1 MSRMPQQRRKV
12 RFNMKLDELINKVDD
27 IAVNSGALATLD
39 FFELAQMF
47 FKQDNV
53 KKNILDL
60 NRDRLYVESTNNNG
74 LYLPPYAEKTAKHKR
89 RVGLP
94 DRRYTYYETGA
105 THESLDLYVEDEFAM
120 VTLGVDAPEYAFLL
134 DESAWGITDEQY
146 DEEVRDTLLEFVQDK
161 LKDYLT
167 NG

>member
-1 MSRMPQQRRKV
+1 
-12 RFNMKLDELINKVDD
+12 MKLEELISKVDD

-47 FKQDNV
+47 FKQDNI
-53 KKNILDL
+53 KEKILDL
-60 NRDRLYVESTNNNG
+60 NRDRLYFESTNNNG

-94 DRRYTYYETGA
+94 DKRYTYYETGA
-105 THESLDLYVEDEFAM
+105 THESLELFVFDDFAM
-120 VTLGVDAPEYAFLL
+120 VGLGEYAPEYAFEL
-134 DESAWGITDEQY
+134 DASAWGITDGQY

>member
-1 MSRMPQQRRKV
+1 MI
-12 RFNMKLDELINKVDD
+12 LDELISKVDD

-47 FKQDNV
+47 FKQESI
-53 KKNILDL
+53 KKSILDL
-60 NRDRLYVESTNNNG
+60 NRDRLYIESTNNQG
-74 LYLPPYAEKTAKHKR
+74 FYLPPYTDKTAKHKR

-120 VTLGVDAPEYAFLL
+120 VTLGEDAPEYAFEL
-134 DESAWGITDEQY
+134 DASAWGITDEQY

>member
-1 MSRMPQQRRKV
+1 
-12 RFNMKLDELINKVDD
+12 MKLDELIIKVDD
-27 IAVNSGALATLD
+27 IAVNSGALTSID

-47 FKQDNV
+47 FKQESI
-53 KKNILDL
+53 KKMILNL
-60 NRDRLYVESTNNNG
+60 NRDRLYIESTDKNG

-105 THESLDLYVEDEFAM
+105 THESLELFIFDTFAM
-120 VTLGVDAPEYAFLL
+120 VGLGDHAPEYAFLL
-134 DESAWGITDEQY
+134 DASAWGITDEQY

>member
-1 MSRMPQQRRKV
+1 MI
-12 RFNMKLDELINKVDD
+12 LDELISKVDD

-47 FKQDNV
+47 FKQESI
-53 KKNILDL
+53 KKSILDL
-60 NRDRLYVESTNNNG
+60 NRDRLYIESTNNNG

-94 DRRYTYYETGA
+94 DKRYTYYETGA
-105 THESLDLYVEDEFAM
+105 THESLELYVEDEFAM
-120 VTLGVDAPEYAFLL
+120 VTLGEDAPEYAFSL
-134 DESAWGITDEQY
+134 DASAWGITDDQY
-146 DEEVRDTLLEFVQDK
+146 DEEIRDTLLGFVQDK

>member
-1 MSRMPQQRRKV
+1 
-12 RFNMKLDELINKVDD
+12 MKLDELIIKVDD
-27 IAVNSGALATLD
+27 IAVNSGALTSID

-47 FKQDNV
+47 FKQESI
-53 KKNILDL
+53 KKSILDL
-60 NRDRLYVESTNNNG
+60 NRDRLYFESTTNRG
-74 LYLPPYAEKTAKHKR
+74 TYLPPYAEKTAKHKR

-120 VTLGVDAPEYAFLL
+120 VTLGVDAPEYAFEL
-134 DESAWGITDEQY
+134 DASAWGITDEQY
-146 DEEVRDTLLEFVQDK
+146 DEEVRDTLLEFMQDK
-161 LKDYLT
+161 LKDYFT

>member
-1 MSRMPQQRRKV
+1 MI
-12 RFNMKLDELINKVDD
+12 LDELISKVDD

-39 FFELAQMF
+39 FFELAQKF

-53 KKNILDL
+53 KEKILDL
-60 NRDRLYVESTNNNG
+60 NRDRLYFESTTNRG
-74 LYLPPYAEKTAKHKR
+74 TYLPPYTEKTAKHKR

-120 VTLGVDAPEYAFLL
+120 VTLGVDAPEYAFSL
-134 DESAWGITDEQY
+134 DASAWGITDDQY
-146 DEEVRDTLLEFVQDK
+146 DEEIREILLGFVQEE
-161 LKDYLT
+161 LKKYLT

>member
-1 MSRMPQQRRKV
+1 
-12 RFNMKLDELINKVDD
+12 MKLDELIIKVDD
-27 IAVNSGALATLD
+27 IAVNSGALTSID

-47 FKQDNV
+47 FKQESI

-60 NRDRLYVESTNNNG
+60 NRDRLYIESTNNNG
-74 LYLPPYAEKTAKHKR
+74 VYLPPYAEKTAKHKR

-94 DRRYTYYETGA
+94 DKRYTYYETGA
-105 THESLDLYVEDEFAM
+105 THESLELFVFDDSAM
-120 VTLGVDAPEYAFLL
+120 IAPGEDAPEYAVEL
-134 DESAWGITDEQY
+134 DASAWGITDEQY

-161 LKDYLT
+161 LKDYFT

>member
-1 MSRMPQQRRKV
+1 
-12 RFNMKLDELINKVDD
+12 MKLDELISKVDD
-27 IAVNSGALATLD
+27 IAVNSGALASLD

-47 FKQDNV
+47 FKQDKV
-53 KKNILDL
+53 KEKVLDL
-60 NRDRLYVESTNNNG
+60 NRDRLYFESTTNRG
-74 LYLPPYAEKTAKHKR
+74 TYLPPYAEKTAKHKR

-120 VTLGVDAPEYAFLL
+120 VTLGEDAPEYAFSL
-134 DESAWGITDEQY
+134 DASAWGITDDQY
-146 DEEVRDTLLEFVQDK
+146 DEEIREILLGFVQEE
-161 LKDYLT
+161 LKKYLT

>member
-1 MSRMPQQRRKV
+1 
-12 RFNMKLDELINKVDD
+12 MKLDELIIKVED
-27 IAVNSGALATLD
+27 IAVNSGALTSID

-47 FKQDNV
+47 FKQESI
-53 KKNILDL
+53 KKSILDL
-60 NRDRLYVESTNNNG
+60 NRDRLYIESTNNNG
-74 LYLPPYAEKTAKHKR
+74 VYLPPYAEKTAKHKR

-120 VTLGVDAPEYAFLL
+120 VTLGVDAPEYAFSL
-134 DESAWGITDEQY
+134 DASAWGITDEQY

>member
-1 MSRMPQQRRKV
+1 
-12 RFNMKLDELINKVDD
+12 MKLDELISKVDD

-47 FKQDNV
+47 FKQESI
-53 KKNILDL
+53 KKSILDL
-60 NRDRLYVESTNNNG
+60 NRDRLYIESTNNNG

-94 DRRYTYYETGA
+94 DKRYTYYETGA

-120 VTLGVDAPEYAFLL
+120 VTLGVDAPEYAFSL
-134 DESAWGITDEQY
+134 DASAWGITDDQY
-146 DEEVRDTLLEFVQDK
+146 DEEIREILLGFVQDK
-161 LKDYLT
+161 LKDYFT

>member
-1 MSRMPQQRRKV
+1 
-12 RFNMKLDELINKVDD
+12 MKLDELIIKVDD
-27 IAVNSGALATLD
+27 IAVNSGALTSID

-47 FKQDNV
+47 FKQESI
-53 KKNILDL
+53 KKSILDL
-60 NRDRLYVESTNNNG
+60 NRDRLYIESTNNNG
-74 LYLPPYAEKTAKHKR
+74 VYLPPYAEKTAKHKR

-120 VTLGVDAPEYAFLL
+120 VTLGVDAPEYAFSL
-134 DESAWGITDEQY
+134 DASAWGITDEQY

>member
-1 MSRMPQQRRKV
+1 
-12 RFNMKLDELINKVDD
+12 MKLDELIIKVDD
-27 IAVNSGALATLD
+27 IAVNSGALTSID

-47 FKQDNV
+47 FKKDNI
-53 KKNILDL
+53 KEKILDL
-60 NRDRLYVESTNNNG
+60 NRDRLYFESTDNNG
-74 LYLPPYAEKTAKHKR
+74 IYLPPYAEKTAKHKR

-120 VTLGVDAPEYAFLL
+120 VTLGVDAPEYAFSL
-134 DESAWGITDEQY
+134 DASAWGITDDQY
-146 DEEVRDTLLEFVQDK
+146 DEEIREILLGFVQDK

>member
-1 MSRMPQQRRKV
+1 
-12 RFNMKLDELINKVDD
+12 MKLDELIIKVDD
-27 IAVNSGALATLD
+27 IAVNSGALTSID

-47 FKQDNV
+47 FKQESI
-53 KKNILDL
+53 KKSILDL
-60 NRDRLYVESTNNNG
+60 NRDRLYIESTNNNG
-74 LYLPPYAEKTAKHKR
+74 LYLPPYADKTAKHKR

-120 VTLGVDAPEYAFLL
+120 VTLGVDAPEYAFSL
-134 DESAWGITDEQY
+134 DASAWGITDEQY

>member
-1 MSRMPQQRRKV
+1 M
-12 RFNMKLDELINKVDD
+12 NLDELISKVDD

-47 FKQDNV
+47 FMKDNI
-53 KKNILDL
+53 KEKILDL
-60 NRDRLYVESTNNNG
+60 NRDRLYFESTDNNG
-74 LYLPPYAEKTAKHKR
+74 VYLPPYAEKTAKHKR
-89 RVGLP
+89 RIGLP
-94 DRRYTYYETGA
+94 DKRYTYYETGA

-120 VTLGVDAPEYAFLL
+120 VTLGVDAPEYAFSL
-134 DESAWGITDEQY
+134 DASAWGITDDQY
-146 DEEVRDTLLEFVQDK
+146 DEEIREILLGFVQDK

>member
-1 MSRMPQQRRKV
+1 
-12 RFNMKLDELINKVDD
+12 MKLDELISKVDD

-53 KKNILDL
+53 KEQILDL
-60 NRDRLYVESTNNNG
+60 NRDRLYIESTNNNG
-74 LYLPPYAEKTAKHKR
+74 FYLPPYAEKTAKHKR

-105 THESLDLYVEDEFAM
+105 THESLELFVFDDFAM
-120 VTLGVDAPEYAFLL
+120 VGLGEYAPEYAFLL
-134 DESAWGITDEQY
+134 DESAWGITDGQY

>member
-1 MSRMPQQRRKV
+1 
-12 RFNMKLDELINKVDD
+12 MKLDELISKVDD

-53 KKNILDL
+53 KKKILDL
-60 NRDRLYVESTNNNG
+60 NRDRLYVESTDNMG
-74 LYLPPYAEKTAKHKR
+74 IYLPPYAEKTAKHKR

-94 DRRYTYYETGA
+94 DKRYTYYETGA
-105 THESLDLYVEDEFAM
+105 THESLELFVFDDFAM
-120 VTLGVDAPEYAFLL
+120 VGLGEYAPEYAFSL
-134 DESAWGITDEQY
+134 DASAWGITDEQY

-161 LKDYLT
+161 LKDYLI

>member
-1 MSRMPQQRRKV
+1 
-12 RFNMKLDELINKVDD
+12 MKLDELINKVDD
-27 IAVNSGALATLD
+27 ISVNSGALTSID

-53 KKNILDL
+53 KEKILDL
-60 NRDRLYVESTNNNG
+60 NRDRLYFESTTNRGN
-74 LYLPPYAEKTAKHKR
+74 YLPPYAEKTAKHKR

-105 THESLDLYVEDEFAM
+105 THESLELLVFDDFAM
-120 VTLGVDAPEYAFLL
+120 VGLGEYAPEYAFFL
-134 DESAWGITDEQY
+134 DASAWGITDGQY
-146 DEEVRDTLLEFVQDK
+146 DEEIRETLLEFVQDK
-161 LKDYLT
+161 LKDYLI

>member
-1 MSRMPQQRRKV
+1 
-12 RFNMKLDELINKVDD
+12 MKLDELIIKVDD
-27 IAVNSGALATLD
+27 IAVNSGALTSLD

-47 FKQDNV
+47 FKQESI
-53 KKNILDL
+53 KKSILDL
-60 NRDRLYVESTNNNG
+60 NRDRLYIESTNNNG
-74 LYLPPYAEKTAKHKR
+74 VYLPPYAEKTAKHKR

-94 DRRYTYYETGA
+94 DKRYTYYETGA

-120 VTLGVDAPEYAFLL
+120 VTLGVDAPEYAFSL
-134 DESAWGITDEQY
+134 DASAWGITDDQY
-146 DEEVRDTLLEFVQDK
+146 DEEIREILLGFVQDK

>member
-1 MSRMPQQRRKV
+1 MRKV
-12 RFNMKLDELINKVDD
+12 RFDMKLDELISKVDD
-27 IAVNSGALATLD
+27 IAVNSGALTSID

-47 FKQDNV
+47 FKQDKV
-53 KKNILDL
+53 KEKILDL
-60 NRDRLYVESTNNNG
+60 NRDRLYIESTDNMG
-74 LYLPPYAEKTAKHKR
+74 VYLPPYAEKTAKHKR

-94 DRRYTYYETGA
+94 DKRYTYYETGA
-105 THESLDLYVEDEFAM
+105 THESLELFVFDDFAM
-120 VTLGVDAPEYAFLL
+120 VGLGEDAPEYAFEL
-134 DESAWGITDEQY
+134 DASAWGITDGQY

>member
-1 MSRMPQQRRKV
+1 
-12 RFNMKLDELINKVDD
+12 MKLDELISKVDD

-47 FKQDNV
+47 FNQDKV
-53 KKNILDL
+53 KEKILDL
-60 NRDRLYVESTNNNG
+60 NRDRLYTESTDNNG

-94 DRRYTYYETGA
+94 DKRYTYYETGA
-105 THESLDLYVEDEFAM
+105 THESLELFVFDTSAM
-120 VTLGVDAPEYAFLL
+120 VGLGEDAPEYAFEL
-134 DESAWGITDEQY
+134 DASAWGITDEQY

>member
-1 MSRMPQQRRKV
+1 
-12 RFNMKLDELINKVDD
+12 MKLDELISKVDD

-47 FKQDNV
+47 FNQDKV
-53 KKNILDL
+53 KEKILDL
-60 NRDRLYVESTNNNG
+60 NRDRLYFESTDNNG
-74 LYLPPYAEKTAKHKR
+74 IYLPPYAEKTAKHKR

-94 DRRYTYYETGA
+94 DKRYTYYETGA
-105 THESLDLYVEDEFAM
+105 THESLELFVFDTFAM
-120 VTLGVDAPEYAFLL
+120 VGLGEDAPEYAVEL
-134 DESAWGITDEQY
+134 DASAWGITDDQY
-146 DEEVRDTLLEFVQDK
+146 DEEVRDTLLGFVQDK

>member
-1 MSRMPQQRRKV
+1 
-12 RFNMKLDELINKVDD
+12 MKLDELISKVDD

-39 FFELAQMF
+39 FFELAQRF

-53 KKNILDL
+53 KEKILDL
-60 NRDRLYVESTNNNG
+60 NRDRLYSESTNNNG
-74 LYLPPYAEKTAKHKR
+74 FYMPPYAEKTAKHKR

-94 DRRYTYYETGA
+94 DKRYTYYETGA
-105 THESLDLYVEDEFAM
+105 THESLELFVFDDFAM
-120 VTLGVDAPEYAFLL
+120 VGLGEYAPEYAFSL
-134 DESAWGITDEQY
+134 DASAWGITDGQY
-146 DEEVRDTLLEFVQDK
+146 DEDVRDTLLEFVQDK